1 MKLMPGV
8 NLEKFDSAESRVE
21 RSTWRSRKIQMIG
34 KRKKRKEKRRNRQEN
49 WQSRN
54 GVHEQQDL

>member
-1 MKLMPGV
+1 MNLMPGV